1 MSKEEIIK
9 GLESVKIECGKHLDE
24 SFAWICEPI
33 DRAIELINNED
44 LDQENIFKQ
53 LEAEIEWEKEW
64 LASAGYNAY
73 NVGIAFD
80 SIKHILDKAISTKEH
95 FKNHV
100 ATLTD
105 YGNIKILDFKEPGTS
120 HYRIRFLFEEDYY
133 RLHISGDLGQLV
145 ATNYNNMCYEDFSDF
160 VHNTGYFKGKI
171 DCHDREIYEYDYDK
185 AKQELQERFEDY
197 EVTSEYDWQTDE
209 EYREEKIEEILEDL
223 NTATGLGSK
232 AYDILSEI
240 DGDCWEY
247 IGDIGRVDTGIL
259 ELYMLAFELAQEQL
273 KEQLKEQD
281 YER

>member
-1 MSKEEIIK
+1 MNHMMN
-9 GLESVKIECGKHLDE
+9 IE
-24 SFAWICEPI
+24 
-33 DRAIELINNED
+33 
-44 LDQENIFKQ
+44 KQ
-53 LEAEIEWEKEW
+53 
-64 LASAGYNAY
+64 
-73 NVGIAFD
+73 
-80 SIKHILDKAISTKEH
+80 KEH

-145 ATNYNNMCYEDFSDF
+145 ATNYNNMCYEDFSNF

-171 DCHDREIYEYDYDK
+171 DCHDRELYEYDYDK

-223 NTATGLGSK
+223 NTDTGLGSK

-247 IGDIGRVDTGIL
+247 IGNIGRVDTGIL
-259 ELYMLAFELAQEQL
+259 ELYMLAFELAKEQL